1 MGINLKMVVHLD
13 WAYPIKMSAKKHVKT
28 WELLFRMETGKTMA
42 NRALPS
48 RKKLVNRAIASEIRL
63 TGFANKRFEF
73 RASKCRASRSLDI
86 LWTWYDDE
94 REQKNGQRQMPSDV
108 SADGHQKNQIIIQLG
123 RNIGREN

>member
-73 RASKCRASRSLDI
+73 KPQNVELRD
-86 LWTWYDDE
+86 LWTFFGHGMMTKGNK
-94 REQKNGQRQMPSDV
+94 KNGQRQMPSDV

-123 RNIGREN
+123 RNIG

>member
-1 MGINLKMVVHLD
+1 MG
-13 WAYPIKMSAKKHVKT
+13 YPIKMSAKKHVKT

-73 RASKCRASRSLDI
+73 KPQNVELRD
-86 LWTWYDDE
+86 LWTFF
-94 REQKNGQRQMPSDV
+94 
-108 SADGHQKNQIIIQLG
+108 GHGMMTKGNKKWPEANAL
-123 RNIGREN
+123 RRVCRWPPKKSNHYPTW

>member
-1 MGINLKMVVHLD
+1 MINLKTVVHLD

-63 TGFANKRFEF
+63 TGFANKRVI
-73 RASKCRASRSLDI
+73 S
-86 LWTWYDDE
+86 Y
-94 REQKNGQRQMPSDV
+94 V
-108 SADGHQKNQIIIQLG
+108 
-123 RNIGREN
+123 